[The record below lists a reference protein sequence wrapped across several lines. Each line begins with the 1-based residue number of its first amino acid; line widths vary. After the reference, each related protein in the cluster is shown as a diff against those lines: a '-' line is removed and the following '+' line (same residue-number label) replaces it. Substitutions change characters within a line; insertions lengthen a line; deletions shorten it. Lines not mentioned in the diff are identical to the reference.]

1 MQNDRRS
8 CKNTARIKASQEDNY
23 KTGCLLEYTNFRK
36 KQKLIAIN
44 LSKKQ
49 SIDVDPKPIK
59 QINFTANLD
68 IAGNKKCSSLLKKSK
83 KLFWIFHKNL

>member
-1 MQNDRRS
+1 MQKDRRS

-68 IAGNKKCSSLLKKSK
+68 IAGNTEMFFITEEVKETILDFS
-83 KLFWIFHKNL
+83 

>member
-8 CKNTARIKASQEDNY
+8 CKNIARIKASQEDNY

-49 SIDVDPKPIK
+49 SIDIDPKPIK

-68 IAGNKKCSSLLKKSK
+68 IAGNTEMFFITEEVKETILDFS
-83 KLFWIFHKNL
+83 

>member
-49 SIDVDPKPIK
+49 SIDIDPKPIK

-68 IAGNKKCSSLLKKSK
+68 IAGNTEMFFITEEVKETILDFS
-83 KLFWIFHKNL
+83 

>member
-8 CKNTARIKASQEDNY
+8 CKNTARVKASQEDNY

-68 IAGNKKCSSLLKKSK
+68 IAGNTEMFFITEEVKETILDFS
-83 KLFWIFHKNL
+83 

>member
-68 IAGNKKCSSLLKKSK
+68 IAGNTEMFFITEEVKETILDFS
-83 KLFWIFHKNL
+83 

>member
-8 CKNTARIKASQEDNY
+8 CKNIARIKASQEDNY

-44 LSKKQ
+44 LSKNQ

-68 IAGNKKCSSLLKKSK
+68 IAGNTEMFFITEEVKETILDFS
-83 KLFWIFHKNL
+83 

>member
-49 SIDVDPKPIK
+49 SIDIDPKPIK

-68 IAGNKKCSSLLKKSK
+68 IAGNTEMFFITEKVKETILDFS
-83 KLFWIFHKNL
+83 

>member
-23 KTGCLLEYTNFRK
+23 KTGCLLKYTNFRK

-68 IAGNKKCSSLLKKSK
+68 IAGNTEMFFITEEVKETILDFS
-83 KLFWIFHKNL
+83 

>member
-36 KQKLIAIN
+36 KQKLITIN

-68 IAGNKKCSSLLKKSK
+68 IAGNTEMFFITEEVKETILDFS
-83 KLFWIFHKNL
+83 

>member
-1 MQNDRRS
+1 MQNHRRS
-8 CKNTARIKASQEDNY
+8 CKNIAKINASQEDNY
-23 KTGCLLEYTNFRK
+23 TTCCLLEYTNFRK

-49 SIDVDPKPIK
+49 SIDVDSKPIK

-68 IAGNKKCSSLLKKSK
+68 IAGNTEMFFITEEVKETILDFS
-83 KLFWIFHKNL
+83 

>member
-8 CKNTARIKASQEDNY
+8 CKNIARIKASQEDNY

-68 IAGNKKCSSLLKKSK
+68 IAGNTEMFFITEEVKETILDFS
-83 KLFWIFHKNL
+83 

>member
-36 KQKLIAIN
+36 RQKLIAIN

-49 SIDVDPKPIK
+49 SIDIDPKPIK

-68 IAGNKKCSSLLKKSK
+68 IAGNTEMFFITEEVKETILDFS
-83 KLFWIFHKNL
+83 

>member
-44 LSKKQ
+44 LSKNQ

-68 IAGNKKCSSLLKKSK
+68 IAGNTEMFFITEEVKETILDFS
-83 KLFWIFHKNL
+83 